1 MEIMTEDNSHIE
13 AAEAGDTVLT
23 ARLAP
28 SFFIRNAIT
37 AVVMLV
43 LGLWGVWDYVEVIPK
58 QERYFARAEVARAY
72 NRFAEPIVSG
82 ASGPDSAALIDFMA
96 KVVDDLAIEG
106 GPAAASEIAGLE
118 AAVATSD
125 NAVIDRLHAL
135 ITTDILP
142 TALAES
148 ETRER
153 DGVTQASPIS
163 RGTWFAAEAIMVAA
177 SRLPTNTA
185 GGASDELKLAM
196 AAAASQ
202 VNLYGETEQPSTYDR
217 PMQWLFILCLP
228 FVPWYLWQIARSRG
242 QQFTLLQDGSLE
254 LPGEHWKAE
263 ELADIDMSRW
273 MKSSKAWLV
282 HTDGHRVLL
291 DDYVFKGSFRIIGEI
306 ASRRYPEQWTD
317 QAKIIKKSDPAPADD
332 ET

>member
-1 MEIMTEDNSHIE
+1 MPEDKPHIE
-13 AAEAGDTVLT
+13 TVEIGDTVLT

-28 SFFIRNAIT
+28 SFFVRNAIT

-43 LGLWGVWDYVEVIPK
+43 LGLWGIWDYVEVIPK
-58 QERYFARAEVARAY
+58 QERYFARAEVARSY

-82 ASGPDSAALIDFMA
+82 SSGPDSAALVDFMD
-96 KVVDDLAIEG
+96 KVVDNLAIEG

-118 AAVATSD
+118 AAVAAGG
-125 NAVIDRLHAL
+125 NAAIDRLHAL
-135 ITTDILP
+135 LTTILP
-142 TALAES
+142 EALAGS

-163 RGTWFAAEAIMVAA
+163 RGTWFAAEAIMVSA

-185 GGASDELKLAM
+185 GGASDKLKLGM

-202 VNLYGETEQPSTYDR
+202 INLYGETEQPSTYDR

-228 FVPWYLWQIARSRG
+228 FVPWYVWQIARSRG
-242 QQFTLLQDGSLE
+242 QQFKLHPDGSLE
-254 LPGEHWKAE
+254 LPGEHWTAE

-273 MKSSKAWLV
+273 MKTSKAWV
-282 HTDGHRVLL
+282 IHTDGHRVML
-291 DDYVFKGSFRIIGEI
+291 DDYVFKGSFRIIGAI
-306 ASRRYPEQWTD
+306 ASERQPEQWTD
-317 QAKIIKKSDPAPADD
+317 QAKLIKKSDPAPADD
-332 ET
+332 KD